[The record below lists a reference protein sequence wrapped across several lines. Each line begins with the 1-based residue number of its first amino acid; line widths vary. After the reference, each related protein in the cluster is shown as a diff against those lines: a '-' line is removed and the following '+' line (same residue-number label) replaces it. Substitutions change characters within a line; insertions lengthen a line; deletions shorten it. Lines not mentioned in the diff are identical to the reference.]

1 MSNKLILKVDNRE
14 PQIIKETLKNLQ
26 VKNLNSIK
34 FENLEQADFIIESI
48 SECNENSNAASNK
61 LLFIVE
67 RKSISDLL
75 SSVKDNR
82 YSEQSVRLTLLKEQT
97 KVPIYYIIEGNR
109 NNLVKD
115 SIDYKTFYSC
125 IFSLSYK
132 KGFNV
137 LLSNSIEETILLL
150 TEFISRLTKESNLVI
165 NENSNVS
172 KSNELLIKKQTVTK
186 ENISALMLSCIP
198 GIGLTTAESI
208 ISNYNNSILKL
219 LSSDSKQLEDI
230 KINNRKLSKKIIS
243 TIQEYLLN

>member
-1 MSNKLILKVDNRE
+1 M
-14 PQIIKETLKNLQ
+14 
-26 VKNLNSIK
+26 
-34 FENLEQADFIIESI
+34 
-48 SECNENSNAASNK
+48 
-61 LLFIVE
+61 
-67 RKSISDLL
+67 
-75 SSVKDNR
+75 
-82 YSEQSVRLTLLKEQT
+82 
-97 KVPIYYIIEGNR
+97 
-109 NNLVKD
+109 
-115 SIDYKTFYSC
+115 
-125 IFSLSYK
+125 
-132 KGFNV
+132 
-137 LLSNSIEETILLL
+137 
-150 TEFISRLTKESNLVI
+150 VI